1 MTIPP
6 RSERFGAKGDS
17 PGQLYEKIRNKQEF
31 ASSPELESFLA
42 NPTASGARNARY
54 THRALAESTG
64 NKAHHAI
71 AGWCKE
77 LEEHLSGE
85 QEVPEESSESVGLP
99 TAPRK
104 PQSEWTDP
112 HDGEIANSLKKGP
125 YGR

>member
-1 MTIPP
+1 MAIPP

-17 PGQLYEKIRNKQEF
+17 PEILYDKIRSKQDV
-31 ASSPELESFLA
+31 ANSPELESFLA

-54 THRALAESTG
+54 THRALADSTG

-77 LEEHLSGE
+77 LEEHLGGE
-85 QEVPEESSESVGLP
+85 QEETLEPVVTPI
-99 TAPRK
+99 APRK

-112 HDGEIANSLKKGP
+112 HDFELE
-125 YGR
+125 YELRRGRP